1 MSIKK
6 ISIRNLLSYKA
17 IDVEIGSNLNIVVG
31 KNGSG
36 KSNFVNALLF
46 ALTDKF
52 SNHDRK
58 LIENVFNIPYSRT

>member
-17 IDVEIGSNLNIVVG
+17 IDLELGGNLNIIVG

-52 SNHDRK
+52 GSFDRK
-58 LIENVFNIPYSRT
+58 MIENVSVYNI